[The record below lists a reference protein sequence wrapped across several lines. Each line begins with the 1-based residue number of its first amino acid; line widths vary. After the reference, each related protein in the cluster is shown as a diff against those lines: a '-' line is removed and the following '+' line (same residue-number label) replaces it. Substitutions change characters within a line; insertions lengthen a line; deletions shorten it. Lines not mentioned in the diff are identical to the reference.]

1 MLTGLKWNV
10 NVALLILIVNREK
23 GKLLTVF
30 RCRKLIEL
38 KVVVNQTGSKLQ
50 NILSIK
56 FMDLFYKLKLNWRKR
71 WKNAYNVMSLLHIIY
86 MAVNWV

>member
-56 FMDLFYKLKLNWRKR
+56 FMDLFYKLKLN
-71 WKNAYNVMSLLHIIY
+71 
-86 MAVNWV
+86 